1 MLLSPTVLSADMNDE
16 LRYKRAVCERIRRAR
31 VKAGLTQE
39 QMAVLLG
46 VQHRTYQNYEYDRI
60 PWEKLDTI
68 AAETGVEK
76 DWIVTGSAGET
87 GPLREK
93 LDLIEGELRALR
105 RLLEDRPG
113 ENGNGEGG
121 P

>member
-1 MLLSPTVLSADMNDE
+1 MIRSSLPLTGMNDE

-31 VKAGLTQE
+31 SKAGLTQE
-39 QMAVLLG
+39 EMAGLLG
-46 VQHRTYQNYEYDRI
+46 VQSRTYQNYEYDRI

-76 DWIVTGSAGET
+76 EWIVTGVAPGESD
-87 GPLREK
+87 LREH
-93 LDLIEGELRALR
+93 LDRVEEELQALR
-105 RLLEDRPG
+105 RLLEGRPNG
-113 ENGNGEGG
+113 YGNGGET